1 MGGGYDMS
9 LPRMRGLSE
18 AVKELK
24 EQDPKT
30 ALTEHALRI
39 MVKSGVLPCIRA
51 GNKYLI
57 NMAVLER
64 YLSGCNDAI

>member
-1 MGGGYDMS
+1 MS

-18 AVKELK
+18 AVKEIK
-24 EQDPKT
+24 EQDPNT
-30 ALTEHALRI
+30 ALTAHALRI
-39 MVKSGVLPCIRA
+39 MVKSGALPCIRA

-64 YLSGCNDAI
+64 YLSGCNDAV

>member
-51 GNKYLI
+51 GNK
-57 NMAVLER
+57 
-64 YLSGCNDAI
+64 